1 VFIGRPVLWGLA
13 HSGEEGVCGVLQL
26 LNDELVLAMKLAGAV
41 TVGVSS
47 VRAVT
52 LLQVCQTGV
61 PWID

>member
-47 VRAVT
+47 VRTVT
-52 LLQVCQTGV
+52 ILQVESDGRV
-61 PWID
+61 VD